1 MDMIILTRFH
11 HGGEFVKDTSGEGF
25 TYIGKSEVE
34 YVGIDKDHFF
44 LMELFFILK
53 I

>member
-1 MDMIILTRFH
+1 MDIIILTRFH

-34 YVGIDKDHFF
+34 YVGIDKTTFP
-44 LMELFFILK
+44 
-53 I
+53 